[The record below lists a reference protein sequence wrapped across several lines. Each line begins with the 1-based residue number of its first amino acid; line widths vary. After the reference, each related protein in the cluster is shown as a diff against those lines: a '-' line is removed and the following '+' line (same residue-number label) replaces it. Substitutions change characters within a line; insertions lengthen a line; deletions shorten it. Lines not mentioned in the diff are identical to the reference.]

1 MHVRNVIVA
10 VSVTIAALLG
20 VASSAQ
26 AQVLAVTTMEGTY
39 EQRVNDSW
47 QPIFVNA
54 GGTTLQFTTTKDNE
68 RIVITYSASCLA
80 LSFVVMVRA
89 NIDGVI
95 ASPGVTSGVSLC
107 GVPAVQASTYPAS
120 RTFSALIAKKGVHKI
135 TIEVM
140 GSGAAIMIGDSAL
153 VVQH

>member
-1 MHVRNVIVA
+1 MHVRNVIA
-10 VSVTIAALLG
+10 ALSVTIAAAPG
-20 VASSAQ
+20 VASCAQ
-26 AQVLAVTTMEGTY
+26 AQVLAVATMEGTY
-39 EQRVNDSW
+39 EQRVNTSW
-47 QPIFVNA
+47 QAISVNA
-54 GGTTLQFTTTKDNE
+54 GGTTLQFTTTRDNE
-68 RIVITYSASCLA
+68 RIVITYSASCIA

-107 GVPAVQASTYPAS
+107 GVPVQASTYPAS